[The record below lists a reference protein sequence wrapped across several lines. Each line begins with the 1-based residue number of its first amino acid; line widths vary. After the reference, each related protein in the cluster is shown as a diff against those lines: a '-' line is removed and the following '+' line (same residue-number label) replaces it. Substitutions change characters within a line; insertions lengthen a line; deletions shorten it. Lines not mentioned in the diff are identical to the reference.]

1 LESAATWF
9 CPDCSH
15 EVNPEA
21 QTCPLCG
28 SDLAKQQRVDY
39 ETKLIRALEHRMADR
54 RLIAARVLGQI
65 GGTRA
70 VRALIE
76 LAERGDDPYASA
88 EAVRALAR
96 IGGRQATEY
105 LKKANAHP
113 SAVVRHA
120 ARKATSA

>member
-9 CPDCSH
+9 CPDCWR

-21 QTCPLCG
+21 QTCPLCS

-54 RLIAARVLGQI
+54 RLIAARILGQI

-70 VRALIE
+70 VRALIK
-76 LAERGDDPYASA
+76 LLERGDDPYASA
-88 EAVRALAR
+88 ESVRALSR
-96 IGGRQATEY
+96 IGGHQLSFYVNSTSSVA
-105 LKKANAHP
+105 
-113 SAVVRHA
+113 SAA
-120 ARKATSA
+120 